1 MLVFVLKTKNDKMLR
16 LKNILIVAIIAMLFL
31 PFFSV
36 CAGPPGFP
44 NEAWTPQDVIDLMG
58 HIRNF
63 FLIVGVISMAIFIIW
78 AGMSYLTAGGN
89 EQKIKDAKK
98 RFLWSLVGVAIILS
112 TYAII
117 STIRVFLSKDWL

>member
-1 MLVFVLKTKNDKMLR
+1 MST
-16 LKNILIVAIIAMLFL
+16 ALFL
-31 PFFSV
+31 PVFSA

-58 HIRNF
+58 LIRNF
-63 FLIVGVISMAIFIIW
+63 FLIVGVISMAVFIIW
-78 AGMSYLTAGGN
+78 AGMSYLTSGGN
-89 EQKIKDAKK
+89 EQKLKDAKK
-98 RFLWSLVGVAIILS
+98 RLLWSLVGVAIILS